1 MMPPRST
8 AWLSVGV
15 LAGFLVLA
23 GCDVGSVSDSGNGN
37 SGFNLDS
44 CTIPTDRLVDGGV
57 PRDGI
62 PSLDEFTSG
71 DDRLVEKDA
80 SSAGYLE
87 DDNRIIGLLFGDQ
100 ALAVPHNILWHHEIV
115 NVDNWAGQTFAV
127 TYCPLTG
134 TGLAFDRSVIDGA
147 EFGVSGLL
155 FNNNLTMFD
164 RRDDESLWPQMNREA
179 NCGASVGTDLEML
192 PVMEMTWGK
201 WKELHPD
208 TKVISSETGFSRN
221 YTTSGYP
228 YGDPDPESSYERPNN
243 DNLLFDMPIDDR
255 RPPKERV
262 LGIPNGDGGLAVPF
276 GELDDGSEARTV
288 EVTVGGTDM
297 VVLWRADAEGAMA
310 YHPRTQSGQSLSLTV
325 ENGRFV
331 DGSGRTWTLDGRA
344 QNGSARLE
352 PVQTAYVSFWF
363 AWAADSF
370 QPETRIW
377 DGSE

>member
-1 MMPPRST
+1 MFSLPIPRRLLLG
-8 AWLSVGV
+8 ALVGV
-15 LAGFLVLA
+15 LVLA
-23 GCDVGSVSDSGNGN
+23 GCDAGSFDNNSSG
-37 SGFNLDS
+37 GFNLDN
-44 CTIPTDRLVDGGV
+44 CTIPVDRLVDGGV

-62 PSLDEFTSG
+62 PSLNEFTPG
-71 DDRLVEKDA
+71 DDRLVGKDA

-87 DDNRIIGLLFGDQ
+87 DDNRVIGLLFGEQ
-100 ALAVPHNILWHHEIV
+100 AVAVPHNILWHHEIV
-115 NVDNWAGQTFAV
+115 NFDDFAGRTFAV

-134 TGLAFDRSVIDGA
+134 TSLAFDRGAVDGA
-147 EFGVSGLL
+147 ELGVSGLL

-164 RRDDESLWPQMNREA
+164 RRDNESLWPQMNREA
-179 NCGASVGTDLEML
+179 SCGASVGTDLEML
-192 PVMEMTWGK
+192 PVMEMTWEK

-208 TKVISSETGFSRN
+208 TKVISSETGHTRD

-228 YGDPDPESSYERPNN
+228 YGNPDPESSYEAPNN

-255 RPPKERV
+255 RPPKERL

-276 GELDDGSEARTV
+276 GELDNGSEARVV

-310 YHPRTQSGQSLSLTV
+310 YRPQTQSGQSLSLSV

-331 DGSGRTWTLDGRA
+331 DESGRTWTLDGRV
-344 QNGSARLE
+344 QDGSARLD

-370 QPETRIW
+370 QSETRIW

>member
-1 MMPPRST
+1 MMSLRST
-8 AWLSVGV
+8 VWLSVGV
-15 LAGFLVLA
+15 LVGTLVLV
-23 GCDVGSVSDSGNGN
+23 GCDTGSFGDDNSGSG
-37 SGFNLDS
+37 GFNLDN
-44 CTIPTDRLVDGGV
+44 CTIQTDRLVDGGV

-62 PSLDEFTSG
+62 PSLDGFTPG

-80 SSAGYLE
+80 SSASYLE

-115 NVDNWAGQTFAV
+115 NVDDWAGQTFAV

-134 TGLAFDRSVIDGA
+134 TSLAFDRSVIDGA

-179 NCGASVGTDLEML
+179 NCGASVGTDLAML
-192 PVMEMTWGK
+192 PVMEMTWKK
-201 WKELHPD
+201 WRELHPN

-228 YGDPDPESSYERPNN
+228 YGNPDPESSYERPNN

-255 RPPKERV
+255 RPPKERL

-276 GELDDGSEARTV
+276 GELDDGSEARAV

-310 YHPRTQSGQSLSLTV
+310 YHPRTQSGQSLSLAV
-325 ENGRFV
+325 EDGRFV
-331 DGSGRTWTLDGRA
+331 DETGRTWTLDGRA
-344 QNGSARLE
+344 EDGSARLE
-352 PVQTAYVSFWF
+352 PVQTAYVAFWF

-370 QPETRIW
+370 QSETRIW
-377 DGSE
+377 GGAE